1 MESRGTAGR
10 YMSHVTHEGP
20 APLHLHAVTD
30 PLRPLRH
37 PARYDLRRVPS
48 LGAGQAAPAALR
60 TAAPSQARVKLALP
74 SLCCC
79 AITLTVV
86 GCGSGSGAPDGPAY
100 ASPPT
105 HGAAAS
111 KPLARGPRVRTH
123 SSRYGRILTDGG
135 GRTLYL
141 FTRDTSPRSRCYG
154 QCAKAWPPLLARGK
168 PGAGRGAHARLVG
181 TTRRRDGSV
190 QVTYRGHPLYYYV
203 GDRRPGDVLCQNVVE
218 YGGTWLVADP
228 AGRPIH

>member
-1 MESRGTAGR
+1 
-10 YMSHVTHEGP
+10 MSHVTHEAP
-20 APLHLHAVTD
+20 APLHLHAVTNL
-30 PLRPLRH
+30 LRTVRH
-37 PARYDLRRVPS
+37 PARNDLRRVPS
-48 LGAGQAAPAALR
+48 PGPGHAAPAVVR

-74 SLCCC
+74 GLCCC
-79 AITLTVV
+79 AITLAVV
-86 GCGSGSGAPDGPAY
+86 GCGSGSGAPDDRAY

-105 HGAAAS
+105 RGTAGAP

-135 GRTLYL
+135 GRTLYV
-141 FTRDTSPRSRCYG
+141 FTRETSARSRCYG

-168 PGAGRGAHARLVG
+168 PGAGRGARARLVG
-181 TTRRRDGSV
+181 VTRRRDGSV

-218 YGGTWLVADP
+218 YGGTWLVADG
-228 AGRPIH
+228 AGQPIH